1 MKNFVCIDIGG
12 TSIKYGVISESG
24 EIKIKSSMDTEAKE
38 KGGSGILEKVKYII
52 RGYLKDYKIEGIC
65 ISTAG
70 MVNPQEG
77 KITFAL
83 PHLIPGY
90 TGMEL
95 KKEIES
101 EFNIRCEV
109 ENDVNCAGLGEM
121 WLGSGKKAS
130 SAICMTIGTGI
141 GGCVIIDKKLLHG
154 FSNSAGEIGYMN
166 IDGQSFQDIASTS
179 ALVKNVAKIKNIDEK
194 SIDGKKIFELAK
206 ANDSDCLNEI
216 DNMVK
221 ALAIGIAN
229 ICYVVNPQVVILG
242 GGIMA
247 QEEFLRPRI
256 ENELKNTLIE
266 SVYKNTILEFANR
279 QNDAGMLG
287 ALYNY
292 LQKYS

>member
-1 MKNFVCIDIGG
+1 MRKFICIDIGG
-12 TSIKYGVISESG
+12 TSIKYGVIDESG
-24 EIKIKSSMDTEAKE
+24 EIITKSSIDTEAKE

-52 RGYLKDYKIEGIC
+52 SQYIDRYIVDGVC

-70 MVNPQEG
+70 MVDPDEG

-95 KKEIES
+95 KKEVET
-101 EFNIRCEV
+101 EFNLRCEV

-121 WLGSGKKAS
+121 WLGAGNSAS

-141 GGCVIIDKKLLHG
+141 GGCVIIDKKLAHG

-166 IDGQSFQDIASTS
+166 INGKNFQDLASTS
-179 ALVKNVAKIKNIDEK
+179 SLVKNVARRKKIEERK
-194 SIDGKKIFELAK
+194 IDGKKIFELAK
-206 ANDSDCLNEI
+206 SNDIECLKEI
-216 DNMVK
+216 DSMVK

-247 QEEFLRPRI
+247 QKEFLKPRI
-256 ENELKNTLIE
+256 ERELKNTLIE
-266 SVYKNTILEFANR
+266 SVYKNTTLEFASK

-292 LQKYS
+292 LKKNN